1 MNLIEFIDKKENIWY
16 LKIKVIPNSDKTEIV
31 WLMDDWVLKIKSRWV
46 PENGKVNLEII
57 DFISKNIKIN
67 KKFIQIISWETSR
80 NKLIKIAF

>member
-1 MNLIEFIDKKENIWY
+1 MNLIEFIDKKENIGY

-31 WLMDDWVLKIKSRWV
+31 GLMDDGVLKIKSRGV

-67 KKFIQIISWETSR
+67 KKFIQIISGETSR

>member
-31 WLMDDWVLKIKSRWV
+31 WLMDDWVLKIKSRWI
-46 PENGKVNLEII
+46 PENWKVNLKII
-57 DFISKNIKIN
+57 DFISKNLWIN
-67 KKFIQIISWETSR
+67 KKFIQIVSWETSR